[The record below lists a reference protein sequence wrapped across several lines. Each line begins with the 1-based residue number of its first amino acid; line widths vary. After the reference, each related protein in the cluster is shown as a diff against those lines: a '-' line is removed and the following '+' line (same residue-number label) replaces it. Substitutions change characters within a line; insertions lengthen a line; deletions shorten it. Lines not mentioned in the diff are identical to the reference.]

1 MEKIVNLC
9 HHLIMMINSE
19 KHTIIGTLKKGR
31 DILKSAGID
40 TFDID
45 AKVLLSFVTGIP
57 HHEFIT
63 NPDIVI
69 TFIMY
74 RKYMCLIRRRAKYE
88 PVAQITGEKEFWSLP
103 FKVSKGTLIP
113 RPESETIIEAVK
125 SEFKNQ
131 TIKYHILDMGTGTG
145 CLLLSILSEYKNAD
159 GIGIDVRHN
168 PIKTARENAKKLAL
182 QDRAKIMKLSWYSK
196 KPIKKIMEQKFHII
210 VSNPPYITE
219 CEMKKLA
226 DDVRIYEHKQ
236 ALYGGR
242 DGLDEYRQISKALY
256 YWDILDDNGK
266 IFLEI
271 GKGQHDDVRK
281 IFEAF
286 GFKFKHYFNDI
297 AGVIRV
303 VEFSKK

>member
-1 MEKIVNLC
+1 
-9 HHLIMMINSE
+9 MMMKSE
-19 KHTIIGTLKKGR
+19 KHTILETLKQGR
-31 DILKSAGID
+31 EHLKSAGID

-45 AKVLLSFVTGIP
+45 AKVLLSFVTGMQ
-57 HHEFIT
+57 HHEFIAH
-63 NPDIVI
+63 PDTVLNVC
-69 TFIMY
+69 MY
-74 RKYMCLIRRRAKYE
+74 RKYMKLINRRMKAE

-113 RPESETIIEAVK
+113 RPESETIVEAVK
-125 SEFKNQ
+125 SEFKNPTTQ
-131 TIKYHILDMGTGTG
+131 YKILDMGTGTG
-145 CLLLSILSEYKNAD
+145 CLLLSILSEYKNSV

-168 PIKTARENAKKLAL
+168 PIKTARENAKKLNL
-182 QDRAKIMKLSWYSK
+182 YDRAKIMKLSWYSK
-196 KPIKKIMEQKFHII
+196 KPTKKIAEQKFHII

-219 CEMKKLA
+219 CDMKKLS
-226 DDVRIYEHKQ
+226 DDVRKYEHRQ

-271 GKGQHDDVRK
+271 GKGQHEDVRK

-286 GFKFKHYFNDI
+286 GFKFRHYFNDI
-297 AGVIRV
+297 AGVVRV